1 MIVMNDEEYREQARQ
16 WLQAHVPK
24 HLLPESC
31 SDSETIERVMAWVS
45 EKHKAGYS
53 AINHPEKYG
62 GAGGTERQAAIFAE
76 EEAKFDTPD
85 YGGTVI
91 GMNMTMDLLQAHG
104 TEAQRI
110 KYGKLIRSGRANVCQ
125 MFSEPSAGSDLAG
138 IRTKAVKQG
147 DNWILNGQ
155 KVWSSYAMDA
165 DLGLLVARCD
175 PNVPKHKG
183 LIFFIV
189 DMKAPGLEV
198 RPIRQISGRRDFNE
212 IFLTDCAIPD
222 DCRVGAE
229 GDGWN
234 CCMTILSTER
244 NQAKGDHTFP
254 ELEPERVIKLIEQAR
269 SVRKGDGY
277 AIDSALV
284 RARIARFAVM
294 EEGLRN
300 FGRRLISMR
309 RHDLPLPPTTPVMK
323 LTRAPKKQQLNAFL
337 MDLDGYSGLFSDSE
351 TDRSD
356 LFYRYCRAA
365 ADRVAGGTQE
375 IMLNQLS
382 ENALGMPRAPRVDK
396 SVPFNQLPSGS

>member
-1 MIVMNDEEYREQARQ
+1 MKDEAYREQARQ
-16 WLQAHVPK
+16 WLQAHAPK
-24 HLLPESC
+24 HKPPELS
-31 SDSETIERVMAWVS
+31 SDSETIKRVMAWLS

-53 AINHPEKYG
+53 AINYPAKYG
-62 GAGGTERQAAIFAE
+62 GAGGTEEQAAIFAE
-76 EEAKFDTPD
+76 EEANFDTPD

-91 GMNMTMDLLQAHG
+91 GMNMTMDLLHVHG
-104 TEAQRI
+104 TEAQRV

-125 MFSEPSAGSDLAG
+125 MFSEPAAGSDLAG
-138 IRTKAVKQG
+138 IRTKAVKDG
-147 DNWILNGQ
+147 DTWILNGQ

-189 DMKAPGLEV
+189 DMKTPGLEV
-198 RPIRQISGRRDFNE
+198 RPIRQISGRSDFNE

-229 GDGWN
+229 GEGWS
-234 CCMTILSTER
+234 CCMTVLSTER

-254 ELEPERVIKLIEQAR
+254 ELEPERVKTLIEHAR
-269 SVRKGDGY
+269 SVRKGDSH

-284 RARIARFAVM
+284 RERIARFSVM

-300 FGRRLISMR
+300 FGRRLIALR
-309 RHDLPLPPTTPVMK
+309 GRGLPLPPTIPVMK

-356 LFYRYCRAA
+356 LFYRYCRSA

-382 ENALGMPRAPRVDK
+382 ENALGMPREPRIDK
-396 SVPFNQLPSGS
+396 TIPFNELPG